1 MDKKFDD
8 LYFSPDY
15 VGKWRQHS
23 TSHVSGLRGDTTFT
37 IREHKFRFAVE
48 KPCKGFWIIKEF
60 VPRMGLTYTYYRSSV
75 EYLLLIDGKEV
86 NIIENWPVSTN
97 YKAIG
102 EQDPGLKVS
111 MGFGLE
117 GKYATLDLSA
127 DVLKWDHGLILG
139 PEAALITL
147 TVFGSGRKS
156 GPIQ

>member
-1 MDKKFDD
+1 
-8 LYFSPDY
+8 
-15 VGKWRQHS
+15 
-23 TSHVSGLRGDTTFT
+23 
-37 IREHKFRFAVE
+37 
-48 KPCKGFWIIKEF
+48 
-60 VPRMGLTYTYYRSSV
+60 MGLTYIYSRRSK
-75 EYLLLIDGKEV
+75 ERLLLIDGKKV
-86 NIIENWPVSTN
+86 NIIENFPVSTN

-127 DVLKWDHGLILG
+127 DVLKWGQGLITG

-156 GPIQ
+156 GPLK